1 MVSGLSI
8 FIMFLNMILAIAIPV
23 VLLVVIKKKFGA
35 SIISFV
41 VGCVTFLVFALMLEQ
56 LLHALVIMVLPT
68 GKIIQGNIWLYAT
81 YGALAAGVFEE
92 TGRLF
97 AMKYMLKSKHEDS
110 SNALMYGAGHGGFE
124 VFYILG
130 VSMLNNWLYSVMI
143 NAGQTGLILDQLG
156 DAERV
161 QMEAIF
167 DQLTNTAPY
176 VFLMAPVERISAVI
190 LHIALSVLV
199 WTAVTK
205 GKKWMYPLAIA
216 FHFVVDFV
224 VVVVNNFGLNV
235 ILLEILM
242 LAMSV
247 SIAVYA
253 KKYVWNVYLK
263 AENNSL

>member
-1 MVSGLSI
+1 
-8 FIMFLNMILAIAIPV
+8 
-23 VLLVVIKKKFGA
+23 
-35 SIISFV
+35 
-41 VGCVTFLVFALMLEQ
+41 
-56 LLHALVIMVLPT
+56 
-68 GKIIQGNIWLYAT
+68 
-81 YGALAAGVFEE
+81 
-92 TGRLF
+92 
-97 AMKYMLKSKHEDS
+97 
-110 SNALMYGAGHGGFE
+110 
-124 VFYILG
+124 
-130 VSMLNNWLYSVMI
+130 
-143 NAGQTGLILDQLG
+143 
-156 DAERV
+156 
-161 QMEAIF
+161 MEAIF

-242 LAMSV
+242 LAMSA